1 MVAAATPSLAQTP
14 LPFPGA
20 SAPKAEA
27 PSRARAP
34 QPAVAAPA
42 PARPAQTPAAPVV
55 AGGNGPAAAAV
66 GFAILPGAQFLGSYD
81 AGKGQRYYLYGTSRP
96 YAEVVAYYRTELRDR
111 GDEVFEEPPTH
122 MFAQR
127 FREETMAFPPGVTV
141 KDWTFGSRGYPNPQP
156 GGTPERFPTVIMIV
170 PPPPVPS
177 AR

>member
-111 GDEVFEEPPTH
+111 GDDARSELSRLWSQLEDLVERRLGPAASEAGTTSSMGPLGSFHKVRTRP
-122 MFAQR
+122 A
-127 FREETMAFPPGVTV
+127 TV
-141 KDWTFGSRGYPNPQP
+141 SMSSIGAWQKLNF
-156 GGTPERFPTVIMIV
+156 
-170 PPPPVPS
+170 
-177 AR
+177 